1 MTHIVQDVQQEYFM
15 KQARCKMSANT
26 AYIVNKSFG
35 AVDLERE
42 VIPIMGRRACNGLG
56 WVC

>member
-26 AYIVNKSFG
+26 AYVVNRSFG
-35 AVDLERE
+35 AVDSERE
-42 VIPIMGRRACNGLG
+42 VIPIMERRACNGLG
-56 WVC
+56 RVC